1 MVSGLTPPSK
11 RKDKYDMR
19 RDLDELREMV
29 RTGGSTIGVS
39 AISGSSMSA
48 GDTPIT
54 GSTAVGGMISLQP
67 EVCYQSLIIKIK
79 VTSTPFGTSA
89 AHDLP
94 IGGIIESSLTV
105 SGKKWRGQLLFW
117 LDEEAGT
124 GEDGLNV
131 KIGVFEPSNPAQLTF
146 SNATQSFIQKD
157 SDNTTIS
164 GWTADYVTGDTNEF
178 NDKVLPIKTSTSI
191 VERADGENAEVQ
203 IIKGSMSN
211 GQVITLK
218 PKEGKSLTLKAG
230 GNIDISQ
237 DMTIADNEVAM
248 LQMFWD
254 ATHSVKF
261 TGGGGSGA
269 KAVAYVEDDDGATTT
284 AQKGRIKEVLV
295 THGGEGYTSTP
306 TVTMEGGTG
315 TIPPNSL
322 TAVRDSSTNTIT
334 DVQTTNGDPVGSG
347 WEQTGRFLLIKTQSS
362 GATDT
367 TIDYVWTG
375 RHKFHAD
382 PQGTHPLYEDAD
394 ELHTVE
400 FGNSGTDRIM
410 FIGEITGKGEASITD
425 PDGGGSH
432 TLPETDPSISV
443 KSALVLNTYD
453 IYDLDKLVFS
463 QSVSS
468 TAPDPEDDWYFIE
481 ANTGTGGAS
490 PSDTGMR
497 YNVPNNKSHQFDT
510 QLTTRIE
517 IDESGIL
524 FKDIADTGSSQDFR
538 IYKSAQYTNELSQN
552 TNDLVFNVAENGG
565 FRFIESSQTKALLTE
580 NNFKIGVP
588 LELDSSQ
595 GRAYMTIKQESASA
609 ANPSSDLVST
619 SYDEAR
625 LFFDSGTD
633 QLSVIKYVSGA
644 YTVTSLEGG
653 SAANPDLSNLSSTG
667 EAHFANPSLSNLNST
682 GESKFVK
689 IGQELTWT
697 NKHVW
702 DHGGSWSSNWTSDE
716 DKADNCFAKFQGDG
730 QEHSNYNYTSSH
742 PAPFQRVLEIG
753 RYGTHEVKMNATING
768 SGDAYITDPDG
779 GGYRYIP
786 GGPNSGIGD
795 EWEESV
801 SFKAAIIMNTFS
813 IYDLDQLVFGVQ
825 GSTEKPP
832 WDNDHW
838 GIEVDGKRDNGTWG
852 TKNMFF
858 HVPENEYFQFNVDG
872 DSAVKIGASDADDTG
887 EILMTANATDNVQIR
902 TRTGWNGGLD
912 IKVKHENYNTIDFYA
927 GNQNNYL
934 FQANRYG
941 LRIGTN
947 GSTNGGY
954 HIDFASNT
962 STSGYKTG
970 GSGDSIYPDKWIRVL
985 VDGSTYMYLPL
996 YG

>member
-11 RKDKYDMR
+11 RKDKL
-19 RDLDELREMV
+19 DLRTDIDELREIV
-29 RTGGSTIGVS
+29 RTGSSTTGIM
-39 AISGSSMSA
+39 AISGGVGT

-54 GSTAVGGMISLQP
+54 GSSSVGGMISMQP
-67 EVCYQSLIIKIK
+67 EVCYQSVIIKIN
-79 VTSTPFGTSA
+79 VTIDNFGSNP

-94 IGGIIESSLTV
+94 IGGIIQSSRTI
-105 SGKKWRGQLLFW
+105 SNEKWRGQLLFW
-117 LDEEAGT
+117 LDEEAGSGAEGMT
-124 GEDGLNV
+124 T
-131 KIGVFEPSNPAQLTF
+131 KIGVFEPCNPAQLNF
-146 SNATQSFIQKD
+146 ENQTQTFIQKD
-157 SDNTTIS
+157 ENDVTIS
-164 GWTADYVTGDTNEF
+164 GWTAAYVTGDTNEF

-191 VERADGENAEVQ
+191 VEAADGGNAEIQ
-203 IIKGSMSN
+203 LIKGSMSN
-211 GQVITLK
+211 GQIITLK
-218 PKEGKSLTLKAG
+218 PRQGKSLLLKAG
-230 GNIDISQ
+230 GNIDISS
-237 DMTIADNEVAM
+237 DLTIADNEVAM

-254 ATHSVKF
+254 ANHSVKF
-261 TGGGGSGA
+261 TGGGSGASGA

-284 AQKGRIKEVLV
+284 AQKGKIQSILV
-295 THGGEGYTSTP
+295 THGGEGYTSAP

-315 TIPPNSL
+315 TVPSNAL
-322 TAVRDSSTNTIT
+322 TAVISSGSVT
-334 DVQTTNGDPVGSG
+334 DVTTTNGNPVGSG
-347 WEQTGRFLLIKTQSS
+347 WEQTGRFILLKTQSS
-362 GATDT
+362 GTTDT

-400 FGNSGTDRIM
+400 FGNTGTDRIM

-425 PDGGGSH
+425 PDGNGSH
-432 TLPETDPSISV
+432 PLLNTDPSISV

-481 ANTGTGGAS
+481 ANTGTGGS
-490 PSDTGMR
+490 TPSDTGMR
-497 YNVPNNKSHQFDT
+497 YNVPDNKSHQFDT
-510 QLTTRIE
+510 QLITRVE

-524 FKDIADTGSSQDFR
+524 FKDIADTGGLSDYR
-538 IYKSAQYTNELSQN
+538 IYKSAQYTNDWNQ
-552 TNDLVFNVAENGG
+552 TANDLVFNVAENAG
-565 FRFIESSQTKALLTE
+565 FRFIESGQTKALLTE
-580 NNFKIGVP
+580 NKLQLTVP
-588 LELDSSQ
+588 IDLDSST
-595 GRAYMTIKQESASA
+595 GRAYMTIKQETASQ
-609 ANPSSDLVST
+609 ANPSNDYLST

-653 SAANPDLSNLSSTG
+653 GGGVEDDD
-667 EAHFANPSLSNLNST
+667 E
-682 GESKFVK
+682 
-689 IGQELTWT
+689 ITWHG
-697 NKHVW
+697 KHVW
-702 DHGGSWSSNWTSDE
+702 DNEGDVQWSESWETE
-716 DKADNCFAKFQGDG
+716 AEKAANCFAKFQGDG
-730 QEHSNYNYTSSH
+730 LEHAGYDYTSSH

-753 RYGTHEVKMNATING
+753 KFGQHELKMNANITG

-786 GGPNSGIGD
+786 GGPNSNIGD

-801 SFKAAIIMNTFS
+801 GFKAAIVMNTFS

-838 GIEVDGKRDNGTWG
+838 GIEIDGKRDNGSWG

-858 HVPENEYFQFNVDG
+858 HVPEYEYFQFNVDG
-872 DSAVKIGASDADDTG
+872 DSAVKIGSVSNNDDTG
-887 EILMTANATDNVQIR
+887 EILMTAYSTDSVQIK
-902 TRTGWNGGLD
+902 TRTGSSGGLD
-912 IKVKHENYNTIDFYA
+912 IKARYANNNTIDFYA

-934 FQANRYG
+934 FRANYYG
-941 LRIGTN
+941 LKLGSN

-962 STSGYKTG
+962 SVSGYKTG
-970 GSGDSIYPDKWIRVL
+970 GSGDSIYPDKWIRCI
-985 VDGSTYMYLPL
+985 VDGSTYMYIPL